1 MFLLLVFPYLK
12 RNSPPFF
19 QLLQKEEHELPR
31 RVWRSLYPAYENDY
45 NRVSTKKRSIMRT
58 STKSAKT
65 GFSWNGCEIPKGH
78 SLRKQPTFRDTTTR
92 FPAKWRLR
100 NDLPDRCSASD
111 WLKICLD
118 QSKALYPDLGCDSS
132 SVWNFCTRFSDL
144 ISQETRGCVEK
155 CRLFSGAKQNT
166 TEQSLGF
173 HFSAFIAI
181 RGVIRRTGISKIQL
195 VVYYQCCVLIGW
207 ATTRLYVIAY

>member
-19 QLLQKEEHELPR
+19 QLLQKEEHTQPMKLIITVFQPKA
-31 RVWRSLYPAYENDY
+31 VYYENF
-45 NRVSTKKRSIMRT
+45 NQISQSRFQLKRL
-58 STKSAKT
+58 
-65 GFSWNGCEIPKGH
+65 IPKGH
-78 SLRKQPTFRDTTTR
+78 SLRKQPTFRGTTTR

-144 ISQETRGCVEK
+144 ISQETSGCVAK

-181 RGVIRRTGISKIQL
+181 RGVIRPTGISKIQL